1 MCFILTMWYVNS
13 VIADNKFSESP
24 CFILTMWYV
33 NSNEIESETE
43 WEESFILTMWYVN
56 RFTIIG
62 KLADPDAFYI
72 NYVVCKFVKYS

>member
-1 MCFILTMWYVNS
+1 MWYVNS

-56 RFTIIG
+56 VF
-62 KLADPDAFYI
+62 
-72 NYVVCKFVKYS
+72 NYF